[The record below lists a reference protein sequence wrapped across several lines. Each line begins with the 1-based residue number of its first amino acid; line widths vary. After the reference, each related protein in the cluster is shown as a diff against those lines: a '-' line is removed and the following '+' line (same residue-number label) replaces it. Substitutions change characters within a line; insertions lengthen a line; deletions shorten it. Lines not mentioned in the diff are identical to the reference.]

1 MIPNNNNKE
10 SKSLW
15 FILRSL
21 LFFGISQEKLDTAR
35 KMLLKNIDEQLIT
48 DVTGLSLEQVQKL
61 KTEVA
66 GEPN

>member
-1 MIPNNNNKE
+1 
-10 SKSLW
+10 
-15 FILRSL
+15 LRSL